1 MRIVLTGATGYIGS
15 SVLAALVARGHDVIA
30 PVRSEASAATATNA
44 GASAVVGDIT
54 DPGWFTPL
62 LHDADA
68 AIHLAASRAGDGAQ
82 FDGAVADAVIAAFA
96 GTGKPYIHTGG
107 LWIHGPS
114 DDLTEETPFNPPA
127 LVAWREGVE
136 SRLEAA
142 DL

>member
-1 MRIVLTGATGYIGS
+1 MAPTLAATTPTHHTLAPRPTHPGRAYDGGMRIVLTGATGYIGS

-68 AIHLAASRAGDGAQ
+68 AIHRAASRAGDGARN
-82 FDGAVADAVIAAFA
+82 
-96 GTGKPYIHTGG
+96 
-107 LWIHGPS
+107 L
-114 DDLTEETPFNPPA
+114 
-127 LVAWREGVE
+127 
-136 SRLEAA
+136 
-142 DL
+142 